1 MQDPGLFRGWK
12 RILTLRILRNPPYAF
27 TEHGAVMAASVL
39 NSPRAIAVSV
49 QVVRAYVKLRE
60 LLASDKV
67 IKDIALLKQV
77 ANLHGKDIGEIKKIL
92 NYLIET
98 PEKPERQ
105 IGFTTKDDK

>member
-1 MQDPGLFRGWK
+1 
-12 RILTLRILRNPPYAF
+12 
-27 TEHGAVMAASVL
+27 MAASVL
-39 NSPRAIAVSV
+39 NSPGAIAVSV

-92 NYLIET
+92 NYLIEA
-98 PEKPERQ
+98 PEEPKQQ
-105 IGFTTKDDK
+105 IGFKTKDGK

>member
-1 MQDPGLFRGWK
+1 MRSQIATSSEWGGR
-12 RILTLRILRNPPYAF
+12 RYPPYAF

-39 NSPRAIAVSV
+39 NSPRAIQVSV

-77 ANLHGKDIGEIKKIL
+77 ASLHGKDIGEIKKIL
-92 NYLIET
+92 NYLIEA
-98 PEKPERQ
+98 PEKPKEQ
-105 IGFTTKDDK
+105 IGFKTDKAG